1 METTDKIASH
11 LHPEGSFDV
20 AAHPVPTGREEVWR
34 FTPLKRLR
42 DLHKEAP
49 LSPLGASATSVE
61 VEAAEGVEVRRTG
74 ADDPAR
80 GSSGYVPSDR
90 VSARAWA
97 AGRLRFG
104 ARREGAWTRPPSI
117 AASARVTDFAGLP
130 K

>member
-61 VEAAEGVEVRRTG
+61 VEAAEGVEVR
-74 ADDPAR
+74 
-80 GSSGYVPSDR
+80 SGPGPTTR
-90 VSARAWA
+90 R
-97 AGRLRFG
+97 AGR
-104 ARREGAWTRPPSI
+104 AATCPPTASRRGPGPPPPTS
-117 AASARVTDFAGLP
+117 P
-130 K
+130 